1 MRVVVVVGIVVVVV
15 VLVVEVVVVD
25 ATSPLHAEMI
35 RTRIRG
41 TATRRMFQP
50 PKQHRLEG
58 GSVNVARSVPYRNS
72 SPHRRG
78 PRTNRV

>member
-41 TATRRMFQP
+41 RATRRMFSLQNNTAS
-50 PKQHRLEG
+50 RA
-58 GSVNVARSVPYRNS
+58 VRS
-72 SPHRRG
+72 
-78 PRTNRV
+78 T